1 MVHKM
6 RKMRG
11 ISPLV
16 AVIMLIAFTLIIA
29 GMLATFVTQMTETQT
44 KAAKVCV
51 DARVL
56 LKKALF
62 TDYGNASQE
71 GNLTLT
77 VYNYGKTNLRFKV
90 LLSYSDETRHIGGI
104 ATHDTTFPVDAGKIH
119 VVDLTHVGD
128 DLTEVTVKSMQCD
141 PPCYECQGAQDFRPY
156 IDIKGLGY

>member
-1 MVHKM
+1 MKKM
-6 RKMRG
+6 KG

-56 LKKALF
+56 LKKAQF
-62 TDYGNASQE
+62 NTYNNASQE
-71 GNLTLT
+71 GDLILT
-77 VYNYGKTNLRFKV
+77 VYNYGKTNLRFKT
-90 LLSYSDETRHIGGI
+90 LLTYSNETKHIGGI
-104 ATHDTTFPVDAGKIH
+104 STHPTTFPVDAGKIS
-119 VVDLTHVGD
+119 VANLTHVGN

-141 PPCYECQGAQDFRPY
+141 QPCYECQGAQDFRPY

>member
-1 MVHKM
+1 M
-6 RKMRG
+6 RNFRG

-29 GMLATFVTQMTETQT
+29 GMLATFVTQMTEDIS
-44 KAAKVCV
+44 KESKVCV

-56 LKKALF
+56 LKKAAF
-62 TDYGNASQE
+62 NAYKNGSNE
-71 GNLTLT
+71 GDLILT
-77 VYNYGKTNLRFKV
+77 VYNYGKTNLRFKA
-90 LLSYSDETRHIGGI
+90 LLSYSNESIHVGGI
-104 ATHDTTFPVDAGKIH
+104 STHDTTFPVDAGKIH
-119 VVDLTHVGD
+119 VANLSNVGD

>member
-1 MVHKM
+1 M
-6 RKMRG
+6 RKLRG

-29 GMLATFVTQMTETQT
+29 GMLATFVTQMTEQQT
-44 KAAKVCV
+44 KASKVCV

-56 LKKALF
+56 LKKAQF
-62 TDYGNASQE
+62 NSYNNASLE
-71 GNLTLT
+71 GDLLLT

-90 LLSYSDETRHIGGI
+90 LLTYANETRHIGGI
-104 ATHDTTFPVDAGKIH
+104 ATHEDTFPVDAGKIH
-119 VVDLTHVGD
+119 VANLSHVGD